1 MNHLKAWLRACSRAL
16 LLPLATLCT
25 LPAVAQDARST
36 RDTGDAA
43 HLFGYLPKDGMR
55 AQFDAGYRKHLE
67 WHAAHADPLVWYG
80 WYVTHGPR
88 AGMFIDGSF
97 GAPFAGFDQ
106 RVAPADDAKDAERS
120 FLPFG
125 QPTFRASYRLRRDL
139 STGFPLERWQ
149 PTQLVDVHRYRVKL
163 GRSSHFELLAKR
175 MRTALDASGAKDV
188 AYTWYQGV
196 AGTATPEYMLMVA
209 RKGWAGFDG
218 APGDLEGVLAT
229 LDDATTRRELLMGIA
244 ASVDEVTSEV
254 WQYRSDLSLV
264 PAGPAPAQKA
274 K

>member
-1 MNHLKAWLRACSRAL
+1 MKLSKVRLRASRVL
-16 LLPLATLCT
+16 LLSLAICCT
-25 LPAVAQDARST
+25 LPAVAQDAKSA
-36 RDTGDAA
+36 RDSGDAA

-67 WHAAHADPLVWYG
+67 WHATHFDPLVWYG

-97 GAPFAGFDQ
+97 GAPFAAFDQ

-120 FLPFG
+120 FLGFAE
-125 QPTFRASYRLRRDL
+125 PTFPMAYRVRRDL
-139 STGFPLERWQ
+139 SSGTPLERWQ
-149 PTQLVDVHRYRVKL
+149 PTPLVDVHRYRVKL
-163 GRSSHFELLAKR
+163 GRSSHFELLARR
-175 MRTALDASGAKDV
+175 MRNALEAAGAKDV

-196 AGTATPEYMLMVA
+196 AGTGTPEYMLMVS
-209 RKGWAGFDG
+209 RNGWAGFDG

-229 LDDATTRRELLMGIA
+229 LDDATTRRELLMGLA

-254 WQYRSDLSLV
+254 WQYRSDLSLI
-264 PAGPAPAQKA
+264 PARPAPMQKV

>member
-1 MNHLKAWLRACSRAL
+1 MKLSKVRLRASRVL
-16 LLPLATLCT
+16 LLSLAICCT
-25 LPAVAQDARST
+25 LPAVAQDAKSA
-36 RDTGDAA
+36 RDSGDAA

-67 WHAAHADPLVWYG
+67 WHATHFDPLVWYG

-97 GAPFAGFDQ
+97 GAPFAAFDQ

-120 FLPFG
+120 FLGFAE
-125 QPTFRASYRLRRDL
+125 PTFPMAYRVRRDL
-139 STGFPLERWQ
+139 SSGTPLERWQ
-149 PTQLVDVHRYRVKL
+149 PTPLVDVHRYRVKL
-163 GRSSHFELLAKR
+163 GRSSHFELLARR
-175 MRTALDASGAKDV
+175 MRNALEAAGAKDV

-196 AGTATPEYMLMVA
+196 AGTGTPEYMLMVS
-209 RKGWAGFDG
+209 RSGWAAFDVG
-218 APGDLEGVLAT
+218 PGDLEGVLAT
-229 LDDATTRRELLMGIA
+229 LDDATTRRELLMGLA

-254 WQYRSDLSLV
+254 WQYRSDLSLI
-264 PAGPAPAQKA
+264 PARPAPMQKV

>member
-1 MNHLKAWLRACSRAL
+1 MEHVKTWLRACSRAL
-16 LLPLATLCT
+16 LFSLAVCCMPPVT
-25 LPAVAQDARST
+25 AQDARST
-36 RDTGDAA
+36 RDSGDAA

-97 GAPFAGFDQ
+97 GAPFAAFDQ

-120 FLPFG
+120 FLGFG
-125 QPTFRASYRLRRDL
+125 EPTFRMAYRVRRDL
-139 STGFPLERWQ
+139 SSGLPLERWQ
-149 PTQLVDVHRYRVKL
+149 PTPLVEVHRYRVKL
-163 GRSSHFELLAKR
+163 GRSWHFELLAKR
-175 MRTALDASGAKDV
+175 MRSALETAGAKDI

-196 AGTATPEYMLMVA
+196 AGTGTPEYMLMVS
-209 RKGWAGFDG
+209 RNGWAGFDVG
-218 APGDLEGVLAT
+218 PGDLEGVLAT
-229 LDDATTRRELLMGIA
+229 LDDAATRRELLMGLA

-264 PAGPAPAQKA
+264 PARPAQSLK
-274 K
+274 